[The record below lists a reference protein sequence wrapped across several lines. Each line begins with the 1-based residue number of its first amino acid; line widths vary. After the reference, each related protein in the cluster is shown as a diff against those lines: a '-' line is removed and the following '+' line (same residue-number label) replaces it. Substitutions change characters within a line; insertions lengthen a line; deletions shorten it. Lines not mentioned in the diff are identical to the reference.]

1 MKKIFL
7 TSIVLFSVLFLASC
21 EKEITIDIEN
31 GENQLVID
39 AFLNDKLDTQ
49 MIQLTQTKPFFG
61 RALPIFIDDAVVKL
75 EDNLGNTYNFNYYK
89 EGKYIWVPSTEALI
103 IGGRTYDLTVQYNGQ
118 TYTAQSYAN
127 FVPQIDSINYQK
139 VGSPFGGDSS
149 YIAEMVVVDLPG
161 QPDYYWV
168 KTTINDTL
176 QNTSDDLVISV
187 DGAFNE
193 QSNNDGRPFIVPIAA
208 NFGLRENDVIIKEV
222 WSINPETRRFFT
234 ELQNQSIEGALGAL
248 FATPIANVRTNI
260 VSSSSDP
267 KLKAIGWFSVSLT
280 SIATQKLIF
289 NPSKRVSFST
299 F

>member
-1 MKKIFL
+1 MKNIFL
-7 TSIVLFSVLFLASC
+7 TSLVVFSVLFFASC

-31 GENQLVID
+31 GENQLIID
-39 AFLNDKLDTQ
+39 AFLNDKLQ
-49 MIQLTQTKPFFG
+49 KQVIQLSQTKPFFG
-61 RALPIFIDDAVVKL
+61 NSLPIFIDNAVVKL
-75 EDNLGNTYNFNYYK
+75 EDSEGNVYNFTYEN
-89 EGKYIWVPSTEALI
+89 EGKYVWTPTTEALI
-103 IGGRTYDLTVQYNGQ
+103 IGGRTYDLTVEYNGQ
-118 TYTAQSYAN
+118 KYTAQSYAN

-176 QNTSDDLVISV
+176 QNTSDDLVLSV

-208 NFGLRENDVIIKEV
+208 NFGLSENDVIIKEV

-280 SIATQKLIF
+280 SVATQKLIF
-289 NPSKRVSFST
+289 NPSKRVTFST
-299 F
+299 N

>member
-1 MKKIFL
+1 MKNIFL
-7 TSIVLFSVLFLASC
+7 TSLVVFSVLFFASC

-31 GENQLVID
+31 GENQLIID
-39 AFLNDKLDTQ
+39 AFLNDKLQ
-49 MIQLTQTKPFFG
+49 KQVIQLSQTKPFFG
-61 RALPIFIDDAVVKL
+61 NSLPIFIDNAVVKL
-75 EDNLGNTYNFNYYK
+75 EDSEGNVYNFTYEN
-89 EGKYIWVPSTEALI
+89 EGKYVWTPTTEALI
-103 IGGRTYDLTVQYNGQ
+103 IGGRTYDLTVEYNGQ

-176 QNTSDDLVISV
+176 QNTSDDLVLSV

-208 NFGLRENDVIIKEV
+208 NFGLSENDVIIKEV

-260 VSSSSDP
+260 VSTSSNP

-280 SIATQKLIF
+280 SVATQKLIF
-289 NPSKRVSFST
+289 NPSKRVTFST
-299 F
+299 I

>member
-1 MKKIFL
+1 MKNIFL
-7 TSIVLFSVLFLASC
+7 TSLVIFSVLFFTSC

-31 GENQLVID
+31 GENQLIID
-39 AFLNDKLDTQ
+39 AFLNDKLQ
-49 MIQLTQTKPFFG
+49 KQVIQLSQTKPFFG
-61 RALPIFIDDAVVKL
+61 NAVPVFIDNAIVKL
-75 EDNLGNTYNFNYYK
+75 EDSEGNVYNFTYEN
-89 EGKYIWVPSTEALI
+89 EGKYVWIPTTEALI

-208 NFGLRENDVIIKEV
+208 NFGLSENDVIIKEV

-260 VSSSSDP
+260 VSTSANP

-280 SIATQKLIF
+280 SVVTQKLIF

>member
-1 MKKIFL
+1 MW
-7 TSIVLFSVLFLASC
+7 TP
-21 EKEITIDIEN
+21 T
-31 GENQLVID
+31 
-39 AFLNDKLDTQ
+39 
-49 MIQLTQTKPFFG
+49 
-61 RALPIFIDDAVVKL
+61 
-75 EDNLGNTYNFNYYK
+75 
-89 EGKYIWVPSTEALI
+89 TEALI
-103 IGGRTYDLTVQYNGQ
+103 IGGRTYDLTVEYNGQ
-118 TYTAQSYAN
+118 KYTAQSYAN

-208 NFGLRENDVIIKEV
+208 NFGLSENDVIIKEV

-267 KLKAIGWFSVSLT
+267 KLKALGWFSVSLT
-280 SIATQKLIF
+280 SVATQKLIF
-289 NPSKRVSFST
+289 NSSKRVTFST
-299 F
+299 I

>member
-1 MKKIFL
+1 MKNIFL
-7 TSIVLFSVLFLASC
+7 TSLVVFSVLFFASC

-31 GENQLVID
+31 GENQLIID
-39 AFLNDKLDTQ
+39 AFLNDKLQ
-49 MIQLTQTKPFFG
+49 KQVIQLSQTKPFFG
-61 RALPIFIDDAVVKL
+61 NTLPIFIDNAVVKL
-75 EDNLGNTYNFNYYK
+75 EDSEGNVYNFTYEN
-89 EGKYIWVPSTEALI
+89 EGKYVWTPTTEALI
-103 IGGRTYDLTVQYNGQ
+103 IGGRTYDLTVEYNGQ
-118 TYTAQSYAN
+118 KYTAQSYAN

-208 NFGLRENDVIIKEV
+208 NFGLSENDVIIKEV

-267 KLKAIGWFSVSLT
+267 KLKALGWFSVSLT
-280 SIATQKLIF
+280 SVATQKLIF
-289 NPSKRVSFST
+289 NSSKRVTFST
-299 F
+299 I

>member
-1 MKKIFL
+1 MKKITNIF
-7 TSIVLFSVLFLASC
+7 IALFTIGIFSAC

-31 GENQLVID
+31 GENQLIVD
-39 AFLNDKLDTQ
+39 AFLNDKMEKQ
-49 MIQLTQTKPFFG
+49 VIQLSETKPFFG
-61 RALPIFIDDAVVKL
+61 NTLPIFIDNAVVKV
-75 EDNLGNTYNFNYYK
+75 EDNLGNVYNFTYEN
-89 EGKYIWVPSTEALI
+89 EGKYTWTPTNDALI
-103 IGGRTYDLTVQYNGQ
+103 IGGRTYDLTVEYNGQ

-149 YIAEMVVVDLPG
+149 YIAEMAIVDLAG

-176 QNTSDDLVISV
+176 QNTTDDLVISV

-208 NFGLRENDVIIKEV
+208 NFGLNENDVIIKEV

-260 VSSSSDP
+260 VSTSSNP

-280 SIATQKLIF
+280 SVATQKLIF

>member
-1 MKKIFL
+1 MKNIFL
-7 TSIVLFSVLFLASC
+7 TSLVVFSVLFFASC

-31 GENQLVID
+31 GENQLIID
-39 AFLNDKLDTQ
+39 AFLNDKLQ
-49 MIQLTQTKPFFG
+49 KQVIQLSQTKPFFG
-61 RALPIFIDDAVVKL
+61 NTLPIFIDNAVVKL
-75 EDNLGNTYNFNYYK
+75 EDSEGNVYNFTYEN
-89 EGKYIWVPSTEALI
+89 EGKYVWNPTTEALI
-103 IGGRTYDLTVQYNGQ
+103 IGGRTYDLTVEYNGQ

-176 QNTSDDLVISV
+176 QNTSDDLVLSV

-208 NFGLRENDVIIKEV
+208 NFGLSENDVIIKEV

-260 VSSSSDP
+260 VSTSSNP

-280 SIATQKLIF
+280 SVATQKLIF
-289 NPSKRVSFST
+289 NPSKRVTFST
-299 F
+299 I